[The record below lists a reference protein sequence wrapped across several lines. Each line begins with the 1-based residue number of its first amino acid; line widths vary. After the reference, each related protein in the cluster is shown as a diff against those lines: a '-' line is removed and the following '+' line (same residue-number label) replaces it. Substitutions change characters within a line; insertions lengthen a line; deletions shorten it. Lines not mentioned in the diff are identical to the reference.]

1 MLSGRSKLI
10 TCRLYYFR
18 FSPFQFYVFLP
29 PSSFFAI
36 FEVLILS
43 MKQRIYIDTSVV
55 GGYFDEEF
63 KEATTKLFDRLRNNE
78 IKFVIS
84 DLLDLE
90 LLNAPLQVK
99 EHLLQF
105 SADKFERVEL
115 TEEAVLLADKY
126 IEEKVVGKTSLE
138 DCRHI
143 ALATVNKVDVLASWN
158 FKHIVNLDRIKG
170 YNSVN
175 LRLGYSII
183 EIRSP
188 KDLVKYED
196 D

>member
-1 MLSGRSKLI
+1 
-10 TCRLYYFR
+10 
-18 FSPFQFYVFLP
+18 
-29 PSSFFAI
+29 
-36 FEVLILS
+36 

-63 KEATTKLFDRLRNNE
+63 KEATTRLFERLENNE
-78 IKFVIS
+78 VIFVVS

-90 LLNAPLQVK
+90 LINAPTQVR
-99 EHLLQF
+99 LLLHNY
-105 SADKFERVEL
+105 SADKFERIEYN
-115 TEEAVLLADKY
+115 EEAALLADKY
-126 IEEKVVGKTSLE
+126 IYEKVVGKTSIE

-143 ALATVNKVDVLASWN
+143 ALATIFKVDVLASWN

-175 LRLGYSII
+175 LRLGYAML

-188 KDLVKYED
+188 KDLVNYGD

>member
-1 MLSGRSKLI
+1 
-10 TCRLYYFR
+10 
-18 FSPFQFYVFLP
+18 
-29 PSSFFAI
+29 
-36 FEVLILS
+36 

-63 KEATTKLFDRLRNNE
+63 KEDTRQLFNRM
-78 IKFVIS
+78 IKKDVVFVIS

-90 LLNAPLQVK
+90 LINAPLQVRDL
-99 EHLLQF
+99 LLQF

-115 TEEAVLLADKY
+115 SEEALKLADTY
-126 IEEKVVGKTSLE
+126 IKEKVVGKTSLE

-143 ALATVNKVDVLASWN
+143 AMATIYKVDVLASWN

-175 LRLGYSII
+175 LRLGYSMI

-188 KDLVKYED
+188 KDLVNYGND
-196 D
+196 

>member
-1 MLSGRSKLI
+1 
-10 TCRLYYFR
+10 
-18 FSPFQFYVFLP
+18 
-29 PSSFFAI
+29 
-36 FEVLILS
+36 

-63 KEATTKLFDRLRNNE
+63 SEATQGLFKRLENNE
-78 IKFVIS
+78 IIFVVS

-90 LLNAPLQVK
+90 LIGAPLNVQ
-99 EHLLQF
+99 ELLDRF
-105 SADKFERVEL
+105 SPDMFERIQL
-115 TEEAVLLADKY
+115 TEEAIKLANTY
-126 IEEKVVGKTSLE
+126 VSEKVVGKTSLE

-143 ALATVNKVDVLASWN
+143 ALATINRVDVLASWN

-175 LRLGYSII
+175 YRLGYPML

-188 KDLVKYED
+188 KDLLHYED
-196 D
+196 

>member
-1 MLSGRSKLI
+1 
-10 TCRLYYFR
+10 
-18 FSPFQFYVFLP
+18 
-29 PSSFFAI
+29 
-36 FEVLILS
+36 

-63 KEATTKLFDRLRNNE
+63 KEATTKLFERLE
-78 IKFVIS
+78 KDLVTFVVS

-90 LLNAPLQVK
+90 LINAPQRVK
-99 EHLLQF
+99 EQLLKYP
-105 SADKFERVEL
+105 AYKFERIEL
-115 TEEAVLLADKY
+115 TKEAIVLAETY
-126 IEEKVVGKTSLE
+126 IKENVVGKTSLE

-143 ALATVNKVDVLASWN
+143 ALATINKVDVLASWN
-158 FKHIVNLDRIKG
+158 FKHIVNLDKIKG

-175 LRLGYSII
+175 LRLGYSMI

-188 KDLVKYED
+188 KDLVNYED

>member
-1 MLSGRSKLI
+1 
-10 TCRLYYFR
+10 
-18 FSPFQFYVFLP
+18 
-29 PSSFFAI
+29 
-36 FEVLILS
+36 

-63 KEATTKLFDRLRNNE
+63 KEATIKLFDRLNNNE
-78 IKFVIS
+78 IFFVVS

-90 LLNAPLQVK
+90 LINAPQQVR
-99 EHLLQF
+99 EHILKY
-105 SADKFERVEL
+105 SADKFQRVEL
-115 TEEAVLLADKY
+115 TEEAIKLADTY
-126 IEEKVVGKTSLE
+126 IAEKVVGKTSLE

-143 ALATVNKVDVLASWN
+143 AIATIHKVDVLASWN

-175 LRLGYSII
+175 LRLGYSMI

-188 KDLVKYED
+188 KDLVNYGND
-196 D
+196 

>member
-1 MLSGRSKLI
+1 
-10 TCRLYYFR
+10 
-18 FSPFQFYVFLP
+18 
-29 PSSFFAI
+29 
-36 FEVLILS
+36 

-63 KEATTKLFDRLRNNE
+63 KEATIKLFERLENKE
-78 IKFVIS
+78 IIFVVS

-90 LLNAPLQVK
+90 LINAPQHV
-99 EHLLQF
+99 
-105 SADKFERVEL
+105 REL
-115 TEEAVLLADKY
+115 TEEAIKLADTY
-126 IEEKVVGKTSLE
+126 IDEKVVGKTSLE

-143 ALATVNKVDVLASWN
+143 ALATIHKVDVLASWN

-175 LRLGYSII
+175 LRMGYSMI

-188 KDLVKYED
+188 KDLVNYENN
-196 D
+196 

>member
-1 MLSGRSKLI
+1 
-10 TCRLYYFR
+10 
-18 FSPFQFYVFLP
+18 
-29 PSSFFAI
+29 
-36 FEVLILS
+36 

-55 GGYFDEEF
+55 GGYFDIEF
-63 KEATTKLFDRLRNNE
+63 KEVTLKLFERFENNE
-78 IKFVIS
+78 IIFVVS

-90 LLNAPLQVK
+90 LLNAPSEVR
-99 EHLLQF
+99 EHLLKY
-105 SADKFERVEL
+105 SADKFQRVDL
-115 TEEAVLLADKY
+115 TEEAIELAHKY
-126 IEEKVVGKTSLE
+126 IVERVVGKTSLE

-143 ALATVNKVDVLASWN
+143 ALATINKVDVLASWN

-175 LRLGYSII
+175 LKLGYSMI

-188 KDLVKYED
+188 KDLINYGD

>member
-1 MLSGRSKLI
+1 
-10 TCRLYYFR
+10 
-18 FSPFQFYVFLP
+18 
-29 PSSFFAI
+29 
-36 FEVLILS
+36 

-63 KEATTKLFDRLRNNE
+63 REATIKLFDRLENNE
-78 IKFVIS
+78 IIFVVS

-90 LLNAPLQVK
+90 LLNAPAHVK
-99 EHLLQF
+99 ENLLQY

-115 TEEAVLLADKY
+115 TEESIQLADAY
-126 IEEKVVGKTSLE
+126 INEKVVGKSSLE

-143 ALATVNKVDVLASWN
+143 ALATINKVDVLASWN
-158 FKHIVNLDRIKG
+158 FKHIVNLTRIKG

-188 KDLVKYED
+188 KDLINYGD